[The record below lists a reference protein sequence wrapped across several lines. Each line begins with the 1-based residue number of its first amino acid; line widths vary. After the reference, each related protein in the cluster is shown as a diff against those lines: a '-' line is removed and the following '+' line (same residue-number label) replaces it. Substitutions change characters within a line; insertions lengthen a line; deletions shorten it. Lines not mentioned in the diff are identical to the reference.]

1 MSSKVADKAKKSKKS
16 RKGWNRRFK
25 RKIAKS
31 SSIPW
36 YQPQPTRALVKLR
49 YCDVTTITSTS
60 GASNTAQYNISS
72 LYDPDYTFLGH
83 QPYLYDQITSLF
95 NAYCVK
101 SVRIKMKCTACTT
114 PMRVNVY
121 PRFNS
126 SSTTT
131 NLSLGEEYK
140 FSSNFMVGIEGVS
153 KVWNYD
159 IPKIAGAPFETL
171 KNLGAQAIMSASPS
185 ASTYWNVQVRTADL
199 TSSGTLAFDLE
210 IEFIAEVSQD
220 LMQAQS

>member
-1 MSSKVADKAKKSKKS
+1 MSSKVAEKAKKKPYKKQY
-16 RKGWNRRFK
+16 KK
-25 RKIAKS
+25 KAHQC
-31 SSIPW
+31 IPW
-36 YQPQPTRALVKLR
+36 YTPQPNKAMVKLR
-49 YCDVTTITSTS
+49 YCDTSTITSTA
-60 GASNTAQYNISS
+60 GASNTNQYNISS
-72 LYDPDYTFLGH
+72 LYDPDYTFVGH

-101 SVRIKMKCTACTT
+101 AVKIKMKCTACTT

-121 PRFNS
+121 PRFNVAGITS
-126 SSTTT
+126 

-140 FSSNFMVGIEGVS
+140 LSSNFMVGIEGVS
-153 KVWNYD
+153 KTWYYD

-171 KNLGAQAIMSASPS
+171 KNLGAQSVMTASPS
-185 ASTYWNVQVRTADL
+185 ASTYWNLQVRTADL
-199 TSSGTLAFDLE
+199 TSSGTLAYDLE

>member
-1 MSSKVADKAKKSKKS
+1 MPRKVADKKKTYKRPFKK
-16 RKGWNRRFK
+16 RMYK
-25 RKIAKS
+25 RKTTKGF
-31 SSIPW
+31 IPW
-36 YQPQPTRALVKLR
+36 YNPQPTRGMVKLR
-49 YCDVTTITSTS
+49 YCDTATITSTA
-60 GASNTAQYNISS
+60 GASSTNQYNISS
-72 LYDPDYTFLGH
+72 LYDPDYTYLGH

-101 SVRIKMKCTACTT
+101 AVRIKMRCTACTT

-121 PRFNS
+121 PRFNVS
-126 SSTTT
+126 ATTS

-153 KVWNYD
+153 KTWYYD
-159 IPKIAGAPFETL
+159 LPKVAGAPYETY
-171 KNLGAQAIMSASPS
+171 KNLGAQSVMSASPS

-199 TSSGTLAFDLE
+199 TSSGTLAFDVE

-220 LMQAQS
+220 LMQNQS